1 MTVQDRIEA
10 GTDLVATLASTAR
23 SGAHTGCPV
32 PLRMLLGDEWTDA
45 ADGAVFDSYEP
56 RTGGV
61 WATLPRSSATDV
73 DRAVSAARRALTG
86 EWSRVSAADRARFLI
101 RIAAVVDRHREELAV
116 IESRDNGKPIREVR
130 PEIDAIVRYFEYF
143 AGVCQ
148 TVLGETHPQAASA
161 FSYTRREP
169 VGVVGAIVP
178 WNSPL
183 LMLAWKLSP
192 ALAGGNTIV
201 LKPAEETSVSS
212 IAFAHL
218 IAEVGLPDGVFNVVT
233 GLGESAGAAL
243 VAHPQVDKIAFTG
256 STEVGRQIAATA
268 ANDLKLVTFE
278 LGGKSP
284 TLVFADADLDA
295 AVHRTA
301 YGIFSA
307 AGQTCQA
314 ASRILVQDSVHDE
327 FLDRFAALARRIRVG
342 DPLSET
348 TQMGSQ
354 ISAQHRDKIAGYVQS
369 GTQDGATL
377 VCGGSRPTDPAL
389 ADGYYFTPTI
399 LDGVDNSMRMIREEI
414 FGPVTGVMTFTDEA
428 DALAKAN
435 DTEYGLAGSVWTRDI
450 GRGHR
455 VAAGIE
461 AGLIWVNTTRTINHL
476 VPFGGYKQSGY
487 GREGGL
493 QVMEHYTRVKSVWV
507 DLQDDLPNW
516 YAD

>member
-1 MTVQDRIEA
+1 MTVQDRAEL
-10 GTDLVATLASTAR
+10 GTDLLASLAT
-23 SGAHTGCPV
+23 TGGRPYTLPMFV
-32 PLRMLLGDEWTDA
+32 GGRWTDA
-45 ADGAVFDSYEP
+45 ADGSRFDSYEP
-56 RTGGV
+56 RNGRV
-61 WATLPRSSATDV
+61 WATLPASSTVDV
-73 DRAVSAARRALTG
+73 DRAVSAARTALTG
-86 EWSRVSAADRARFLI
+86 EWARVSAADRARLLI
-101 RIAAVVDRHREELAV
+101 RIAGAVDAHREELAV
-116 IESRDNGKPIREVR
+116 LESRDNGKPLREVR
-130 PEIDAIVRYFEYF
+130 GEIDAIVRYFEYF

-183 LMLAWKLSP
+183 LMLAWKVCP

-212 IAFAHL
+212 LVFTHL
-218 IAEVGLPDGVFNVVT
+218 IADVGLPDGVFNVVT

-243 VAHPQVDKIAFTG
+243 VAHPDVDKIAFTG

-268 ANDLKLVTFE
+268 AGDLKLVTFE

-284 TLVFADADLDA
+284 TLIFGDADLDT

-314 ASRILVQDSVHDE
+314 ASRILVQQEIHDE
-327 FLDRFAALARRIRVG
+327 FLERFAALARRIRVG
-342 DPLSET
+342 DPLDDK
-348 TQMGSQ
+348 TQMGAQ
-354 ISAQHRDKIAGYVQS
+354 ISAQHRDTIAGYVDS
-369 GTQDGATL
+369 GTREGATL
-377 VCGGSRPTDPAL
+377 VCGGTPAADPAL
-389 ADGYYFTPTI
+389 GEGYYFTPTI
-399 LDGVDNSMRMIREEI
+399 LDGVDNTMTMMREEI
-414 FGPVTGVMTFTDEA
+414 FGPVTGVASFTDEA

-435 DTEYGLAGSVWTRDI
+435 DTDYGLAGSVWTRDI
-450 GRGHR
+450 TKAHR

-461 AGLIWVNTTRTINHL
+461 AGLIWINTTRTINHL

-507 DLQDDLPNW
+507 DMQDELPNW
-516 YAD
+516 YED

>member
-1 MTVQDRIEA
+1 MTPVEEDHPAMTVA
-10 GTDLVATLASTAR
+10 DLVAAPAADTPA
-23 SGAHTGCPV
+23 
-32 PLRMLLGDEWTDA
+32 PLRLPMLVGGAWVHA
-45 ADGAVFDSYEP
+45 GDGATFDSPEP
-56 RTGGV
+56 RTGRA
-61 WATLPRSSATDV
+61 WATLPDASAPDV
-73 DRAVSAARRALTG
+73 DRAVAAARTALRG
-86 EWSRVSAADRARFLI
+86 EWSRVSAADRARFLL
-101 RIAAVVDRHREELAV
+101 RIAAVVDRHRDELTV
-116 IESRDNGKPIREVR
+116 IESRDNGKPVREVR
-130 PEIDAIVRYFEYF
+130 AEIDAIVRYFEYF

-201 LKPAEETSVSS
+201 LKPAEQTSVSS
-212 IAFAHL
+212 VVFAHL
-218 IAEVGLPDGVFNVVT
+218 IAEAGLPDGVFNLVT

-243 VAHPQVDKIAFTG
+243 VAHPGVDKIAFTG
-256 STEVGRQIAATA
+256 STAVGRQIAATA

-284 TLVFADADLDA
+284 TLIFADADLDA

-327 FLDRFAALARRIRVG
+327 FLERFTALARRIRVG
-342 DPLSET
+342 DPLSEK
-348 TQMGSQ
+348 TQMGAQ
-354 ISAQHRDKIAGYVQS
+354 ISAPHRETIAGYVRS
-369 GTQDGATL
+369 GVQDGATL
-377 VCGGSRPTDPAL
+377 VCGGGAPTDPAL
-389 ADGYYFTPTI
+389 EGGYYFTPTV

-414 FGPVTGVMTFTDEA
+414 FGPVTGVMSFSDEA

-435 DTEYGLAGSVWTRDI
+435 DTDYGLAGSVWTRDI
-450 GRGHR
+450 ARGHR

-487 GREGGL
+487 GREGGM

-507 DLQDDLPNW
+507 DLQDELPNW

>member
-1 MTVQDRIEA
+1 MTA
-10 GTDLVATLASTAR
+10 HAPAAPGTGLVDALADPGH
-23 SGAHTGCPV
+23 GAPV
-32 PLRMLLGDEWTDA
+32 ALRMFVDGRWTDA
-45 ADGAVFDSYEP
+45 ADGTTFDSREP
-56 RTGGV
+56 RNGSV
-61 WATLPRSSATDV
+61 WATLPRSSAPDV
-73 DRAVSAARRALTG
+73 DRAVTAARRALTG
-86 EWSRVSAADRARFLI
+86 AWSRVSAADRARFLI
-101 RIAAVVDRHREELAV
+101 RIAAIVDRHRDELAT
-116 IESRDNGKPIREVR
+116 IESRDNGKPLREVR
-130 PEIDAIVRYFEYF
+130 AEIDAIVRYFEYF

-148 TVLGETHPQAASA
+148 TVLGETHPQADSA

-218 IAEVGLPDGVFNVVT
+218 IAEAGLPDGVFNVVT
-233 GLGESAGAAL
+233 GFGEAAGAAL

-268 ANDLKLVTFE
+268 ASDLKLVTFE

-284 TLVFADADLDA
+284 TVIFADADLDA

-327 FLDRFAALARRIRVG
+327 FLDRFTALARRIRVG
-342 DPLSET
+342 DPLDGS
-348 TQMGSQ
+348 TQMGAQ
-354 ISAQHRDKIAGYVQS
+354 ISAQHRDKIAGYVDS
-369 GTQDGATL
+369 GTRQGATL
-377 VCGGSRPTDPAL
+377 VCGGARPDDPAL
-389 ADGYYFTPTI
+389 AEGYYFTPTV
-399 LDGVDNSMRMIREEI
+399 LDGVDNTMRMMREEI
-414 FGPVTGVMTFTDEA
+414 FGPVTGVLSFTDEA

-450 GRGHR
+450 SRAHR
-455 VAAGIE
+455 VAAGID

-507 DLQDDLPNW
+507 DMQDELPNW
-516 YAD
+516 YED

>member
-1 MTVQDRIEA
+1 MTSSEEDHPAMTVA
-10 GTDLVATLASTAR
+10 DLVAAPAADTDAPLHLPMLVGGAWVHAD
-23 SGAHTGCPV
+23 SGAT
-32 PLRMLLGDEWTDA
+32 
-45 ADGAVFDSYEP
+45 FDSPEP
-56 RTGGV
+56 RTGRV
-61 WATLPRSSATDV
+61 WATLPNAAAPDV
-73 DRAVSAARRALTG
+73 DRAVTAARRALRG
-86 EWSRVSAADRARFLI
+86 EWSRVTAADRARFLL
-101 RIAAVVDRHREELAV
+101 RIAAVVDRHREELTI
-116 IESRDNGKPIREVR
+116 IESRDNGKPVREVR
-130 PEIDAIVRYFEYF
+130 AEIDAIVRYFEYF

-201 LKPAEETSVSS
+201 LKPAEQTSVSS
-212 IAFAHL
+212 VVFAHL
-218 IAEVGLPDGVFNVVT
+218 IAEAGLPDGVFNLVT

-243 VAHPQVDKIAFTG
+243 VAHPGVDKIAFTG
-256 STEVGRQIAATA
+256 STAVGKQIAATA

-327 FLDRFAALARRIRVG
+327 FLDRFTALARRIRVG
-342 DPLSET
+342 DPLSEK
-348 TQMGSQ
+348 TQMGAQ
-354 ISAQHRDKIAGYVQS
+354 ISAPHRETIAGYVRS
-369 GTQDGATL
+369 GVQDGATL
-377 VCGGSRPTDPAL
+377 VCGGAAPTDPAL
-389 ADGYYFTPTI
+389 EGGYYFTPTV

-414 FGPVTGVMTFTDEA
+414 FGPVTGVMSFSDEA

-435 DTEYGLAGSVWTRDI
+435 DTQYGLAGSVWTRDI
-450 GRGHR
+450 ARGHR

-487 GREGGL
+487 GREGGM

-507 DLQDDLPNW
+507 DLQDELPNW

>member
-1 MTVQDRIEA
+1 MTVTTHRPSDVVALADPDAASDVADLSMFVA
-10 GTDLVATLASTAR
+10 GAA
-23 SGAHTGCPV
+23 V
-32 PLRMLLGDEWTDA
+32 PA
-45 ADGAVFDSYEP
+45 ADGATFDSYEP
-56 RTGGV
+56 RSGRV
-61 WATLPRSSATDV
+61 WARLPRANSTDV
-73 DRAVSAARRALTG
+73 DRAVRAARAAFEG
-86 EWSRVSAADRARFLI
+86 PWGAVSPADRGRFLMK
-101 RIAAVVDRHREELAV
+101 IAAVVDRHRDELTV
-116 IESRDNGKPIREVR
+116 IESRDNGKPVREVR
-130 PEIDAIVRYFEYF
+130 AEIEAVVRYFEYF

-148 TVLGETHPQAASA
+148 TTVGETHPQAATA

-201 LKPAEETSVSS
+201 LKPAEQTSVS
-212 IAFAHL
+212 AVVFAQL

-233 GLGESAGAAL
+233 GIGEEAGAAL
-243 VAHPQVDKIAFTG
+243 VAHPDVDKIAFTG
-256 STEVGRQIAATA
+256 STEVGKQIAATA
-268 ANDLKLVTFE
+268 ASDLKLVTFE

-284 TLVFADADLDA
+284 TVIFDDADLDA

-314 ASRILVQDSVHDE
+314 ASRIFVQDTIHDE

-342 DPLSET
+342 DPLSER
-348 TQMGSQ
+348 TQMGAQ
-354 ISAQHRDKIAGYVQS
+354 ISAQHRERIAGYVAS
-369 GTQDGATL
+369 GIQEGANL
-377 VCGGSRPTDPAL
+377 VCGGTQPTDPPL
-389 ADGYYFTPTI
+389 ADGYYYSPTI
-399 LDGVDNSMRMIREEI
+399 LDGVNRDMLMIREEI

-428 DALAKAN
+428 DAVAKAN
-435 DTEYGLAGSVWTRDI
+435 DTQYGLAGSVWTRDVS
-450 GRGHR
+450 RAHR
-455 VAAGIE
+455 VAASIA

-487 GREGGL
+487 GREGG
-493 QVMEHYTRVKSVWV
+493 QAVMEHYTRIKSVWV
-507 DLQDDLPNW
+507 DMQDDLPNW

>member
-1 MTVQDRIEA
+1 MTVQDHVA
-10 GTDLVATLASTAR
+10 TGADLVATLASTA
-23 SGAHTGCPV
+23 ATGGPV
-32 PLRMLLGDEWTDA
+32 PLQMYVGGEWTDA
-45 ADGAVFDSYEP
+45 VDGAAFDSYEP
-56 RTGGV
+56 RSGSV
-61 WATLPRSSATDV
+61 WATLPRAAAADV
-73 DRAVSAARRALTG
+73 DRAVTAARRALTG
-86 EWSRVSAADRARFLI
+86 EWARVGPADRARYLL
-101 RIAAVVDRHREELAV
+101 RIAAIVDRNREWLTV
-116 IESRDNGKPIREVR
+116 IESRDNGKPVREVR
-130 PEIDAIVRYFEYF
+130 AELDAIVRYFEYF

-148 TVLGETHPQAASA
+148 TVLGETHPQAASV

-183 LMLAWKLSP
+183 LMLAWKLCP

-212 IAFAHL
+212 ITFAHL
-218 IAEVGLPDGVFNVVT
+218 IAEAGLPAGVFNVVT

-268 ANDLKLVTFE
+268 ASDLKLVTFE

-284 TLVFADADLDA
+284 TLIFADADLDA

-342 DPLSET
+342 DPLSER
-348 TQMGSQ
+348 TQMGAQ
-354 ISAQHRDKIAGYVQS
+354 ISADHRDKIAGYVQS
-369 GTQDGATL
+369 GRRDGATL
-377 VCGGSRPTDPAL
+377 VCGGARPADQTL
-389 ADGYYFTPTI
+389 QDGYYFTPTI
-399 LDGVDNSMRMIREEI
+399 LDGVDNSMTMIREEI

-428 DALAKAN
+428 DAMAKAN
-435 DTEYGLAGSVWTRDI
+435 DTVYGLAGSVWTRDI
-450 GRGHR
+450 ARGHR

-461 AGLIWVNTTRTINHL
+461 AGLIWVNTTRSINHL

-507 DLQDDLPNW
+507 DMQDELPDW
-516 YAD
+516 YADQEHR

>member
-1 MTVQDRIEA
+1 
-10 GTDLVATLASTAR
+10 
-23 SGAHTGCPV
+23 
-32 PLRMLLGDEWTDA
+32 
-45 ADGAVFDSYEP
+45 
-56 RTGGV
+56 
-61 WATLPRSSATDV
+61 
-73 DRAVSAARRALTG
+73 
-86 EWSRVSAADRARFLI
+86 
-101 RIAAVVDRHREELAV
+101 
-116 IESRDNGKPIREVR
+116 
-130 PEIDAIVRYFEYF
+130 
-143 AGVCQ
+143 
-148 TVLGETHPQAASA
+148 
-161 FSYTRREP
+161 
-169 VGVVGAIVP
+169 
-178 WNSPL
+178 
-183 LMLAWKLSP
+183 
-192 ALAGGNTIV
+192 
-201 LKPAEETSVSS
+201 
-212 IAFAHL
+212 
-218 IAEVGLPDGVFNVVT
+218 
-233 GLGESAGAAL
+233 

-284 TLVFADADLDA
+284 TLIFADADLDA

-377 VCGGSRPTDPAL
+377 VCGGARPTDPAL

-399 LDGVDNSMRMIREEI
+399 LDGVDNSMRVIREEI

-450 GRGHR
+450 ARAHR

-507 DLQDDLPNW
+507 DLQDELPNW
-516 YAD
+516 YED